1 MQAANGKSVLEG
13 IAIGPL
19 RVVHRAKIVIRDE
32 TQSPA
37 ADPARELKRFEAA
50 RLRAI
55 EQQKTLY
62 DKALAE
68 AGDEIASVFSIH
80 AMMLEDQEF
89 MDSIREL
96 IVSGPHSAEYAVRVS
111 GDRHASVI
119 ADLDDAYMAARSAD
133 IEDVTQ
139 TLLDVLTGRDPDTL
153 QGETPAILVAED
165 LAPSETVRL
174 DKKLLLGFV
183 TRRGSASSHT
193 AILARSMSIPALVQ
207 CDAACEEW
215 NGRMAILDGHTGCLY
230 VDPSPKML
238 EIFRARRAEDERRQ
252 AMLAELRGKPNQTL
266 DGVQIG
272 IEANIS
278 GVEDVAAVE
287 ANDAEGVGLFRSE
300 FLYLNRNAAPSE
312 DEQFAIYKQV
322 LRRLAP
328 RRVVVRTCDL
338 GADKT
343 PEYMQ
348 LAEETNP
355 ALGYRAVRIC
365 LTRPDFFKT
374 QLRALLRA
382 ARYGRLAV
390 MFPMLTGP
398 KELADCKALLAKCRE
413 ELTAEGVPVGPVE
426 VGAMIET
433 PAAVLC
439 ADALAENCD
448 FFSVGTNDLLQYTC
462 ALDRQNQ
469 HLEPFVD
476 MHHPALLRSIQMTV
490 EAAHRHGIPV
500 CICGELGADLTMTEW
515 FLRTGVDSLS
525 VNPGAVLPL
534 REMIRGLDLSAGSGP
549 KT

>member
-19 RVVHRAKIVIRDE
+19 RVIRRAKLLIRDE
-32 TQSPA
+32 QPA
-37 ADPARELKRFEAA
+37 GCDPDQELSRFETA

-89 MDSIREL
+89 MDSIRKL
-96 IVSGPHSAEYAVRVS
+96 IVTGPRCAEYAVRVS
-111 GDRHASVI
+111 GDKHATVI
-119 ADLDDAYMAARSAD
+119 ARLEDPYLAARSAD

-139 TLLDVLTGRDPDTL
+139 TLLDILTGRDPDTM
-153 QGETPAILVAED
+153 QGDTPAILVAED
-165 LAPSETVRL
+165 LSPSEIVRL
-174 DKKLLLGFV
+174 DKSLLLGIV
-183 TRRGSASSHT
+183 TRSGSASSHT
-193 AILARSMSIPALVQ
+193 AILARSMNIPALMQ
-207 CDAACEEW
+207 CDAACMEW
-215 NGRMAILDGHTGCLY
+215 DGHMAILDGHTGCLY
-230 VDPSPKML
+230 VDPSAKML
-238 EIFRARRAEDERRQ
+238 EIFQSRQEEDRHRQ
-252 AMLAELRGKPNQTL
+252 AMLAELRGKPNVTL
-266 DGVQIG
+266 DGVQIE
-272 IEANIS
+272 IEANIG
-278 GVEDVAAVE
+278 GVEDVASVE
-287 ANDAEGVGLFRSE
+287 ANDADGVGLVRSE
-300 FLYLNRNAAPSE
+300 FLYLNRNACPTE
-312 DEQFAIYKQV
+312 DEQFAIYKQI

-348 LAEETNP
+348 LGAESNP

-365 LTRPDFFKT
+365 LTRPDFFKI

-382 ARYGRLAV
+382 ARYGRLAI
-390 MFPMLTGP
+390 MFPMLTGV
-398 KELADCKALLAKCRE
+398 KELRDCKALLAKCRE

-439 ADALAENCD
+439 ADELAENCE
-448 FFSVGTNDLLQYTC
+448 FFSIGTNDLLQYTC
-462 ALDRQNQ
+462 ALDRQNEN
-469 HLEPFVD
+469 LEPFVD
-476 MHHPALLRSIQMTV
+476 PHHPALLRLIQMTV

-500 CICGELGADLTMTEW
+500 TICGELGADLAMTEW
-515 FLRTGVDSLS
+515 FLRIGVDALS
-525 VNPGAVLPL
+525 VNPVAVLPL
-534 REMIRGLDLSAGSGP
+534 RETIRGLNLSADPP
-549 KT
+549 KN